1 MLIRI
6 SLSMKMFSCFHDT
19 TRFSFFN
26 LEERDYQE
34 GEKVKDTKGV
44 PTSMGYGYGYR
55 EQKQSKVQGKTAKQS
70 RNILP
75 FLGKVDDTAVGI
87 LVFPY
92 FMYL

>member
-34 GEKVKDTKGV
+34 GEKVKDTKV
-44 PTSMGYGYGYR
+44 APTSTGYGYR

-87 LVFPY
+87 LVSLI